1 MDGRPGIVAAR
12 TLLTYADYAALPD
25 DMRRYELHE
34 GDLFMTPA
42 PGTAHQRVLMALA
55 TLLYTHVRSLGLGE
69 VLAAPTDCILSDH
82 TVVQP
87 DILYVARERLTIISP
102 RGIEG
107 APTLAVEVLS
117 PTTAVVDLGR
127 KRAIYARHG
136 VPWHWIV
143 DPEARVI
150 TAYRLAAGGYAPAGR
165 LEGDGPLALP
175 PFDTLL
181 LDPASIWP

>member
-1 MDGRPGIVAAR
+1 MAAR

-34 GDLFMTPA
+34 GELFTTPA

-87 DILYVARERLTIISP
+87 DILYVARERLTIISR

-117 PTTAVVDLGR
+117 PTTAAIDLGL
-127 KRAIYARHG
+127 KRTIYSRHG

-143 DPEARVI
+143 DPEARTI
-150 TAYRLAAGGYAPAGR
+150 DAYRLVSGRYASAGR
-165 LEGDGPLALP
+165 LIGGRPLALP
-175 PFDTLL
+175 PFDTLV
-181 LDPASIWP
+181 LDPTSIWP